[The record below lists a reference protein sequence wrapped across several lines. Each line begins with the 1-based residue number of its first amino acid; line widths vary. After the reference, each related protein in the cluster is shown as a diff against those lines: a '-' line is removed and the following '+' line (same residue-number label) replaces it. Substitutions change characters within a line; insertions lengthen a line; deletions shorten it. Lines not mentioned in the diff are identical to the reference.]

1 MEKKKLFLIDAMALI
16 YRSFYAMN
24 KSPRMNTKGLNTSA
38 AFGFFN
44 TLLSLLKQHKPSYLG
59 IAFDL
64 HAPTFR
70 HECFADY
77 KANREAT
84 PEEIRQME
92 PYIHRLIDAMHIPML
107 ACEGYEADDVI
118 GTLAKKAAKEGFEV
132 FMVTPDK
139 DYAQLVE
146 ENIKMLK
153 LGRMGAGEE
162 IWGVDE
168 VLQRFEIKEPK
179 QVIDILGLWGDSS
192 DNIPGVPGIGEK
204 KAKALLQQF
213 ASIEEI
219 LENSDKITAKSVRK
233 AIEENK
239 EQALQSKFL
248 ATIVL
253 NVPIEFNPEA
263 LAISEPDFAACRKV
277 FDELEFKGLAK
288 SFFDYFKVSDN
299 PTERNNLFSPNNQE
313 SLQADLFS
321 VQTSFENIANTAHE
335 YSMIRTLAEL
345 NVLITELQTLSAAA
359 FHCHY
364 VDEQISGI
372 AISMEKG
379 KASFVDLS
387 EFNQEEIEQV
397 LPLMKTTLFE
407 NENIYKIA
415 YDLKKEMHSLSKKD
429 ISIKGKCFDVLIAHY
444 LLDSEA
450 AHRLD
455 LLSEGFLNYRMLEPA
470 AVFGKSSKSIQRN
483 ILVEGDLQKGNYCSE
498 TADIIFRLRDILE
511 RKLEENN
518 LSSLFYNI
526 EMPLVEVLFSMEK
539 TGVRIDTEE
548 LAAFSVKLGEKKE
561 ELERGIY
568 NLAGLEFN
576 ISSPKQMGEVLFER
590 LQIAGNAKAKKTATK
605 QFSTAE
611 DVLQKYVHVHPIIPL
626 ILEYRTLSKLKSTYV
641 DALPALVSPISGR
654 VHTSFNQAVTATG
667 RLSSNNP
674 NLQNI
679 PIKTELGKEIRRC
692 FVPADDEHIL
702 LAADYSQIELRIIA
716 SLSGDEHLCNAFKNG
731 EDIHLATAAKIY
743 GLNFSQITKQMRA
756 NVKSVNFGIIYGISA
771 FGLSNQL
778 GISRKEAQDLINQY
792 FENYPQVAAYIEQC
806 KQTARQ
812 RGYAESM
819 CGRKRY
825 LKDINSGNVNLRAF
839 AERNAVNMP
848 IQASSADM
856 IKIAMTNIYRRLKED
871 NLQSKMIL
879 QVHDELVFDV
889 CKSELEKVNKI
900 VVNEMTNA
908 LKLEV
913 PIVVDA
919 KSGANWLE
927 AH

>member
-1 MEKKKLFLIDAMALI
+1 MEQRKLFLIDAMALI

-24 KSPRMNTKGLNTSA
+24 KNPRVNTKGLNTSA

-44 TLLSLLKQHKPSYLG
+44 ALLSLIKQHKPSHLG

-77 KANREAT
+77 KANREST

-92 PYIHRLIDAMHIPML
+92 PYIHQFIEAMHIPAL
-107 ACEGYEADDVI
+107 SCEGYEADDVI
-118 GTLAKKAAKEGFEV
+118 GTIAKKAANEGFDV

-162 IWGVDE
+162 IWGINE
-168 VLQRFEIKEPK
+168 VLHKFEIKSPK

-219 LENSDKITAKSVRK
+219 IENSDKIASKSVRK
-233 AIEENK
+233 AIEDNK

-253 NVPIEFNPEA
+253 DVPIDFNPEA
-263 LAISEPDFAACRKV
+263 LVVSEPDMAACKRI
-277 FDELEFKGLAK
+277 FDELEFKGFAK
-288 SFFDYFKVSDN
+288 SFFDYFNAGNKPKEES
-299 PTERNNLFSPNNQE
+299 NLFSSANNDSSQV
-313 SLQADLFS
+313 DLFS
-321 VQTSFENIANTAHE
+321 VQDSFGNIGNTAHD
-335 YSMIRTLAEL
+335 YSVIQSIPEVKA
-345 NVLITELQTLSAAA
+345 LIDDLQKASNAS
-359 FHCHY
+359 FHCHC
-364 VDEQISGI
+364 VNGVLSGI
-372 AISMEKG
+372 AVSKEPF
-379 KASFVDLS
+379 KASFIDFSTFGKEEAKEALS
-387 EFNQEEIEQV
+387 
-397 LPLMKTTLFE
+397 LLKTAFFE
-407 NENIYKIA
+407 NLSICKVA
-415 YDLKKEMHSLSKKD
+415 YDLKKEMHMLCDYD
-429 ISIKGKCFDVLIAHY
+429 ITVKGECFDVLIAHY
-444 LLDSEA
+444 LLDSELT
-450 AHRLD
+450 HRLD
-455 LLSEGFLNYRMLEPA
+455 LLCEGFLNYRMLEP
-470 AVFGKSSKSIQRN
+470 VEQSGKSRASAQMNIEMEGNSQRA
-483 ILVEGDLQKGNYCSE
+483 DRCSE
-498 TADIIFRLRDILE
+498 TADVILRLKNTFE
-511 RKLEENN
+511 QKLEENN
-518 LSSLFYNI
+518 LQPLFHDM

-539 TGVRIDTEE
+539 TGVRIDTAE
-548 LAAFSVKLGEKKE
+548 LEAFSVKLGEKKA
-561 ELERGIY
+561 ELEKKIY
-568 NLAGLEFN
+568 DLAGLEFN
-576 ISSPKQMGEVLFER
+576 ISSPKQMGEVLFSR

-611 DVLQKYVHVHPIIPL
+611 DVLQKYIHLHPIVPL

-641 DALPALVSPISGR
+641 DALPALVSPTSGR
-654 VHTSFNQAVTATG
+654 IHTNFNQAVTATG

-679 PIKTELGKEIRRC
+679 PIKTELGREIRRC

-731 EDIHLATAAKIY
+731 EDIHIATAAKIY
-743 GLNFSQITKQMRA
+743 GLDKSQITKQMRA

-778 GISRKEAQDLINQY
+778 GIPRKEAQSLINQY

-806 KQTARQ
+806 KQKARHK
-812 RGYAESM
+812 GYAESM
-819 CGRKRY
+819 CGRKRH

-848 IQASSADM
+848 IQATSADM
-856 IKIAMTNIYRRLKED
+856 IKIAMVNIFRRLKQEG
-871 NLQSKMIL
+871 LQSKMIL

-889 CKSELEKVNKI
+889 CKPELDTVYKI
-900 VVNEMTNA
+900 VVDEMTNA

-913 PIVVDA
+913 PIVVEA

>member
-77 KANREAT
+77 KANREST

-146 ENIKMLK
+146 EDIKMLK

-168 VLQRFEIKEPK
+168 VLQRFEVKEPK

-219 LENSDKITAKSVRK
+219 LENSDKIESKSVRK

-239 EQALQSKFL
+239 EQALQSKYL

-253 NVPIEFNPEA
+253 NVPIEFNPET

-397 LPLMKTTLFE
+397 LPLMKATLFE

-455 LLSEGFLNYRMLEPA
+455 LLSEGFLNYRMLEPTEH
-470 AVFGKSSKSIQRN
+470 FGKSDKPAQRSIPVQ
-483 ILVEGDLQKGNYCSE
+483 GNSHRANHCSE
-498 TADIIFRLRDILE
+498 TADIIFRLRDIFE

-548 LAAFSVKLGEKKE
+548 LAAFSVKLGERKE

-743 GLNFSQITKQMRA
+743 GLDFSQITKQMRA

-919 KSGANWLE
+919 KSGVNWLE

>member
-1 MEKKKLFLIDAMALI
+1 M
-16 YRSFYAMN
+16 
-24 KSPRMNTKGLNTSA
+24 
-38 AFGFFN
+38 
-44 TLLSLLKQHKPSYLG
+44 
-59 IAFDL
+59 
-64 HAPTFR
+64 
-70 HECFADY
+70 
-77 KANREAT
+77 
-84 PEEIRQME
+84 
-92 PYIHRLIDAMHIPML
+92 
-107 ACEGYEADDVI
+107 
-118 GTLAKKAAKEGFEV
+118 
-132 FMVTPDK
+132 
-139 DYAQLVE
+139 
-146 ENIKMLK
+146 
-153 LGRMGAGEE
+153 
-162 IWGVDE
+162 
-168 VLQRFEIKEPK
+168 
-179 QVIDILGLWGDSS
+179 
-192 DNIPGVPGIGEK
+192 
-204 KAKALLQQF
+204 
-213 ASIEEI
+213 
-219 LENSDKITAKSVRK
+219 
-233 AIEENK
+233 
-239 EQALQSKFL
+239 
-248 ATIVL
+248 
-253 NVPIEFNPEA
+253 
-263 LAISEPDFAACRKV
+263 SEPDVATCRKV

-288 SFFDYFKVSDN
+288 SFFDYFKVNGNS
-299 PTERNNLFSPNNQE
+299 TEENNLFSPVGQE
-313 SLQADLFS
+313 NLQTDLFS
-321 VQTSFENIANTAHE
+321 GQSSYDNIASTAHE
-335 YSMIRTLAEL
+335 YSTISTFAEL
-345 NVLITELQTLSAAA
+345 NVFIEKLQEVSDAA
-359 FHCHY
+359 FHCHR
-364 VDEQISGI
+364 VDEKFSGV
-372 AISMEKG
+372 AICTEKG
-379 KASFVDLS
+379 NAAFVDLS
-387 EFNQEEIEQV
+387 VFTSEEVDEA
-397 LPLMKTTLFE
+397 LSSMKTAFFE
-407 NENIYKIA
+407 NESIHKIA
-415 YDLKKEMHSLSKKD
+415 YDLKKEMHSLSDSD
-429 ISIKGKCFDVLIAHY
+429 ISIKGECFDVLIAHY

-455 LLSEGFLNYRMLEPA
+455 LLSEGFLNYRMLEPTEH
-470 AVFGKSSKSIQRN
+470 FGKSDKPAQRSIP
-483 ILVEGDLQKGNYCSE
+483 VEGNSHKANHCSE
-498 TADIIFRLRDILE
+498 TADIIFRLRDIFE

-518 LSSLFYNI
+518 LSSLFRNI

-539 TGVRIDTEE
+539 TGVRIDTAE
-548 LAAFSVKLGEKKE
+548 LETFSGKLGERKA
-561 ELERGIY
+561 ELEREIY
-568 NLAGLEFN
+568 DLAGLEFN
-576 ISSPKQMGEVLFER
+576 IASPKQMGEVLFER
-590 LQIAGNAKAKKTATK
+590 LQIAGNAKTKKTATK

-611 DVLQKYVHVHPIIPL
+611 DVLQKYIHVHPIIPL

-641 DALPALVSPISGR
+641 DALPALVSPKSGR

-692 FVPADDEHIL
+692 FVPADNEHIL

-743 GLNFSQITKQMRA
+743 GLDTSQITKQMRA

-778 GISRKEAQDLINQY
+778 GISRKEAQSLIDQY

-806 KQTARQ
+806 KQKARQ
-812 RGYAESM
+812 KGYAESM

-856 IKIAMTNIYRRLKED
+856 IKIAMAKIYRRLKEE

-889 CKSELEKVNKI
+889 CKPELERVNAI